1 MGDIKKRRT
10 NIAKKVTRRINELL
24 NGVKNVIE
32 KEDIVDKIN
41 NEKYAVVELGVVQ
54 DELIGSIDDDANVDE
69 QTEWYDGFDV
79 KANLAIKEDRR
90 YLVYKETSVAALKQP
105 IKLQKLE
112 IPKFH
117 SDTKSF
123 FRWKEKFERYT
134 AHLDP
139 DSKYDYL
146 FTSTTGDAYHYVENK
161 NNYKEA
167 MEKLEDYY
175 GNVHTILGILIDE
188 IKALPIVR
196 NRDFKSFVILSFHVN
211 DFHDRLKL
219 MGLTNQADNSYV
231 LKELEGKLNQDD
243 LQRWLES
250 LGNRVEQ
257 RRVEQLMTWLE
268 NQTKLRRISNRVAVR
283 SLINFPI
290 TNINTKP
297 RMNITYV
304 GNDNG
309 CMVCL
314 QGTHDFRSCP
324 KFLGSG
330 TDEKW
335 DIVKK
340 LRLCFQC
347 LSNNHHRDSC
357 TAPKCKY
364 CARPHDSSL
373 HNIARTD
380 RNQEPSNYM
389 GKSASYHMKML
400 QNKGM
405 HNATSLLFTG
415 SKSYSDP

>member
-1 MGDIKKRRT
+1 M
-10 NIAKKVTRRINELL
+10 
-24 NGVKNVIE
+24 
-32 KEDIVDKIN
+32 
-41 NEKYAVVELGVVQ
+41 Y
-54 DELIGSIDDDANVDE
+54 
-69 QTEWYDGFDV
+69 
-79 KANLAIKEDRR
+79 
-90 YLVYKETSVAALKQP
+90 
-105 IKLQKLE
+105 
-112 IPKFH
+112 
-117 SDTKSF
+117 
-123 FRWKEKFERYT
+123 
-134 AHLDP
+134 
-139 DSKYDYL
+139 
-146 FTSTTGDAYHYVENK
+146 
-161 NNYKEA
+161 
-167 MEKLEDYY
+167 
-175 GNVHTILGILIDE
+175 TILGILIDE

-196 NRDFKSFVILSFHVN
+196 NRDFKSFEILSFHVN
-211 DFHDRLKL
+211 DFHDRLRL

-231 LKELEGKLNQDD
+231 LKELEGKLNQDV
-243 LQRWLES
+243 LQKWLES

-268 NQTKLRRISNRVAVR
+268 NQTKLRRISNRVAVG
-283 SLINFPI
+283 SFINFPI

-304 GNDNG
+304 GNDND

-314 QGTHDFRSCP
+314 QGTHDVRSCP

-389 GKSASYHMKML
+389 GNSASYHMKIL
-400 QNKGM
+400 QKKECITPPRCYLPVLRATVMHKKKTRSVLTILDSGSELNVISTKLCNKLG
-405 HNATSLLFTG
+405 LTG
-415 SKSYSDP
+415 VPIVVNIIGVAANVTRLHT